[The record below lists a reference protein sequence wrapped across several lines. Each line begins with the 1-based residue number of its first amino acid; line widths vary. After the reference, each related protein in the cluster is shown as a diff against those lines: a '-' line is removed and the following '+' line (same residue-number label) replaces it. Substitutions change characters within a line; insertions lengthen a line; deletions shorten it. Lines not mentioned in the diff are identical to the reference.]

1 MRSRNVERH
10 LAWSRVAFLFLLI
23 GLVFD
28 RFGLI
33 ALVGMMLAV
42 FGIAWLWNR
51 NAISQVHYQR
61 KIHYRRAF
69 PDERVDCTLEVENRK
84 LLPLG
89 WLVTEDRWPV
99 SVGPEEEEILST
111 SQSPEEGVLRLVL
124 AMRWFHRIRRKLPL
138 KFRTRGIYTLGP
150 TRAISGDP
158 FGVFE
163 DRKEIKGTQ
172 KLVVFPKVDQL
183 EKITLK
189 PEDPFGSTKTTRR
202 LFEDISRPMGV
213 RDYRPEDGFRRIH
226 WPATARIGQLQS
238 RVYQPIS
245 GLDLI
250 VCLNIATFDPHWLGV
265 KPSLMEAL
273 VSKAASIIYHTFDLG
288 FRVGLISNGGIAYAG
303 RAFRVPPGRSP
314 KQLPILLEALAGVS
328 PVVIAPFSRFLI
340 SQAPHLEYGSTLIVV
355 TGVMTEALTESL
367 LRLKARMRKIIT
379 VSLAENKPPEIPG
392 VELLHQPFRAE
403 EKVLQ

>member
-1 MRSRNVERH
+1 LRNRNVERH
-10 LAWSRVAFLFLLI
+10 LAWSRIAVLFLLI
-23 GLVFD
+23 GLIFD

-33 ALVGMMLAV
+33 SLVGMMFAV

-51 NAISQVHYQR
+51 IAISEVRYDR
-61 KIHYRRAF
+61 KIQYRRAF
-69 PDERVDCTLEVENRK
+69 PDERVDCVLEIENRK

-99 SVGPEEEEILST
+99 SVGPEEEDIIST
-111 SQSPEEGVLRLVL
+111 TQSPEVGVIRLIL
-124 AMRWFHRIRRKLPL
+124 AMRWYHRIRRKIPL
-138 KFRTRGIYTLGP
+138 KFRTRGIFTLGP

-163 DRKEIKGTQ
+163 TRKEIKGTQ

-183 EKITLK
+183 EEIALN
-189 PEDPFGSTKTTRR
+189 PEDPFGSARTTRR

-213 RDYRPEDGFRRIH
+213 REYRPEDGFRRIH
-226 WPATARIGQLQS
+226 WPATARIGQLQT

-250 VCLNIATFDPHWLGV
+250 VCLNIATFDPHWLGI
-265 KPSLMEAL
+265 KPKLMEAL
-273 VSKAASIIYHTFDLG
+273 VSKAASIVYHTFNLG
-288 FRVGLISNGGIAYAG
+288 YRVGLISNGGIAYAG

-314 KQLPILLEALAGVS
+314 KQLPILLEALAGVT
-328 PVVIAPFSRFLI
+328 PIVISPFSRFLI
-340 SQAPHLEYGSTLIVV
+340 SQAPNLEYGSTLIVV

-367 LRLKARMRKIIT
+367 LRLKARARKIIT
-379 VSLAENKPPEIPG
+379 VSLTEKKIPDIPG
-392 VELLHQPFRAE
+392 IEMIHQPFRTQDMVVE
-403 EKVLQ
+403 